1 MNDGTRLLRQ
11 IAEGMIRE
19 GRLSSETF
27 LPNRR
32 QQPWSLSVY
41 SGDMIT
47 DKAAINH
54 YRVIEGGN
62 TIGLAWVTVL
72 QCEELG
78 LGVEHTPHTDFDSH
92 CDIKFP
98 QQSWSRA
105 RKLAQQLRDRA
116 IENAPDTVSRIAL
129 NGNSP

>member
-41 SGDMIT
+41 NGDMIA
-47 DKAAINH
+47 DDDAIAH
-54 YRVIEGGN
+54 YRVSEGGN
-62 TIGLAWVTVL
+62 TIGLAWVTAL

-78 LGVEHTPHTDFDSH
+78 LGVEHTPHPGFDSH

-116 IENAPDTVSRIAL
+116 LTNDPDTVSRIAL
-129 NGNSP
+129 NGNRP